1 MCISPH
7 QNSQRK
13 YCQTFLV
20 LFCRLSADCI
30 TSDGFHLQETDAHHL
45 SNQTT
50 ESHCGCMRQC
60 GREPSA
66 GPATSQQRCYKCLA
80 FLCISFHLIFASFLS
95 LQALQSSF
103 NEDLGFISLAVLYS
117 FFMVS
122 CLLAPFVIRVVGP
135 KYVISACYFCHCV
148 YIASNYYPSCYTLLP
163 GSIVLGCASAP
174 LWAAASV
181 YLVSLAKKVAQ
192 IQQKEAAKSI
202 SIFVGIFYLS
212 FFVAA
217 PVGNAVASAVLLP
230 VTGGLL
236 ALAGSGGN
244 GSNASVCM
252 ALNSSQ
258 EERDWPFYFLMSIYL
273 LFDVS
278 ALVMSLFGL
287 ESISENT
294 NSRRTCRYI
303 VKQFK
308 ASLSCV
314 GRMLFNWRFL
324 LLAPICWYSGI
335 HIAVFAG
342 LFAKVRIYTRMY
354 AYHLYNMLLYTN

>member
-1 MCISPH
+1 M
-7 QNSQRK
+7 
-13 YCQTFLV
+13 
-20 LFCRLSADCI
+20 
-30 TSDGFHLQETDAHHL
+30 
-45 SNQTT
+45 SNQTA
-50 ESHCGCMRQC
+50 ESRCGCMRQC

-66 GPATSQQRCYKCLA
+66 GPATSQQRHYKSLA

-122 CLLAPFVIRVVGP
+122 CLFAPFIIRVVGP
-135 KYVISACYFCHCV
+135 KYVISVCYFCHCV
-148 YIASNYYPSCYTLLP
+148 YIASNYYPSYYTLLP
-163 GSIVLGCASAP
+163 GSMVLGCASAP

-192 IQQKEAAKSI
+192 IRQKEAAKSI
-202 SIFVGIFYLS
+202 SIFVGV
-212 FFVAA
+212 FFLCFFLAA

-236 ALAGSGGN
+236 ALEGSSGN
-244 GSNASVCM
+244 ASNASVCM

-287 ESISENT
+287 ESLSENT
-294 NSRRTCRYI
+294 NSRRTCRNI

-314 GRMLFNWRFL
+314 GKMLFNWRFL

-335 HIAVFAG
+335 HIAIFAG
-342 LFAKVRIYTRMY
+342 LFAKVHIYIHVCMHTICTICCYIQTSHLRGLEWWELGNLCVY
-354 AYHLYNMLLYTN
+354 TAY